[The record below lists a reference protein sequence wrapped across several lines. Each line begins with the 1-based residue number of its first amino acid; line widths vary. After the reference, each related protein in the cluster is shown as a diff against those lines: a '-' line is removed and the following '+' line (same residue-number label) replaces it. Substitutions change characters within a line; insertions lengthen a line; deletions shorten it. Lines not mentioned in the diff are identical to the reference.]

1 MSMQIIK
8 VSRPTRIE
16 LLRLRRRLRLARRFY
31 NLLKD
36 RETYLLEVFRNLLRE
51 VVKTRQ
57 ELNELLIKAYSSYY
71 TSLYLEG
78 LEGLNVYAS
87 TIPQTLNLY
96 VSYKNIMG
104 VWTYTYRFEGIP
116 PPQPQLPLELSDL
129 QVGRER
135 ILELLA
141 KVFEYEKT
149 LVNVGAE
156 IARLR
161 RIVNILEKSYI
172 PRLTNTIRYLSM
184 KFEELQ
190 REETIRAIRVKKKL
204 VEGRVF

>member
-1 MSMQIIK
+1 MQIIK

-36 RETYLLEVFRNLLRE
+36 REAYLLEVFRNLLRE
-51 VVKTRQ
+51 VVKTRR

-104 VWTYTYRFEGIP
+104 VWTYTYGFEGIP

-129 QVGRER
+129 QVGREK

>member
-1 MSMQIIK
+1 MQIIK

-36 RETYLLEVFRNLLRE
+36 REAYLLEVFRNLLRE
-51 VVKTRQ
+51 VVKTRR

-104 VWTYTYRFEGIP
+104 IWTYTYGFEGIP

-129 QVGRER
+129 QVSREK

>member
-36 RETYLLEVFRNLLRE
+36 REAYLLEVFRNLLRE
-51 VVKTRQ
+51 VVKTRR

-104 VWTYTYRFEGIP
+104 VWTYTYGFEGIP

-129 QVGRER
+129 QVSREK

>member
-1 MSMQIIK
+1 MQIIK

-36 RETYLLEVFRNLLRE
+36 REAYLLEVFRNLLRE
-51 VVKTRQ
+51 VVKTRR

-96 VSYKNIMG
+96 ISYKNIMG
-104 VWTYTYRFEGIP
+104 IWTYTYGFEGIP

-129 QVGRER
+129 QVSREK

>member
-1 MSMQIIK
+1 MQIIK

-36 RETYLLEVFRNLLRE
+36 REAYLLEVFRNLLRE
-51 VVKTRQ
+51 VVKTRR

-104 VWTYTYRFEGIP
+104 IWTYTYGFEGIP

-129 QVGRER
+129 QVGREK

>member
-36 RETYLLEVFRNLLRE
+36 REAYLLEVFRNLLRE
-51 VVKTRQ
+51 VVKTRR

-96 VSYKNIMG
+96 ISYKNIMG
-104 VWTYTYRFEGIP
+104 IWTYTYGFEGIP

-129 QVGRER
+129 QVSREK

>member
-36 RETYLLEVFRNLLRE
+36 REAYLLEVFRNLLRE
-51 VVKTRQ
+51 VVKTRR

-104 VWTYTYRFEGIP
+104 IWTYTYGFEGIP

-129 QVGRER
+129 QVSREK

>member
-8 VSRPTRIE
+8 ISRPTRIE

-36 RETYLLEVFRNLLRE
+36 RQMYLLEVFRDTLRE
-51 VVKTRQ
+51 VIKTRQ
-57 ELNELLIKAYSSYY
+57 ELNELLAKAYSSYY
-71 TSLYLEG
+71 TTLYLEG
-78 LEGLNVYAS
+78 LEGLNVYTS

-96 VSYKNIMG
+96 VGYKNIIG
-104 VWTYTYRFEGIP
+104 VWTYSYGFEGIP
-116 PPQPQLPLELSDL
+116 PPQPQLPLELSEL
-129 QVGRER
+129 QVNREE
-135 ILELLA
+135 ILRLLS

-172 PRLTNTIRYLSM
+172 PRLTNTIKYLSM

-190 REETIRAIRVKKKL
+190 REETIRAIRVKKRL
-204 VEGRVF
+204 VESRVL